1 MNAEG
6 EEGKRQAAAVVAGVL
21 KKTVILTVGGLIAAV
36 ALQRILQPGL
46 PFWSVPAGV
55 LFGGTL
61 GVLNFRWLAYS
72 VERVYLH
79 KNSTSILSNVAA
91 AVISV
96 LKLSVIFIV
105 LYVVIHYKVIH
116 LIGLVAGL
124 SLCFL
129 AILWQGFGV
138 MTGGAS
144 EEK

>member
-1 MNAEG
+1 MTAKSEQ
-6 EEGKRQAAAVVAGVL
+6 GKSQAAEVVAGVV
-21 KKTVILTVGGLIAAV
+21 KKTFLLALCGIVASV
-36 ALQRILQPGL
+36 ALQRILQPEL

-55 LFGGTL
+55 LLGGAL
-61 GVLNFRWLAYS
+61 GVVNFRWLAYS

-105 LYVVIHYKVIH
+105 LYVVIQYKVIH

-144 EEK
+144 GE